1 MSKVKAILAGY
12 WTNNDATFI
21 ARIKEIEALC
31 LTLNIEI
38 ADTMVQK
45 GIGPLHSTYFKSGK
59 LEEIRAKKE
68 ELNCELVVINDELNS
83 AQITSIEEALDCG
96 IVDRTSL
103 ILNIFHERAKTKQA
117 KYQVE
122 IAQLEYMLPRLL
134 GSYSS
139 LGRQGGGASARNKGL
154 GEKKIALDK
163 RKIERQIHAL
173 KKELK
178 EIEKQQRLQ
187 SVARQSSEVKKVAL
201 VGYTNAGKSTLM
213 NCLLKRCNKETK
225 QVLEK
230 DMLFATLDTSVRLI
244 DAKQAPNFL
253 LSDTVGFVH
262 SLPPVLLEAF
272 KTTLNEVKEADL
284 LLHVIDLSK
293 ENYKEMQDAVID
305 TLKKIGADH
314 IKIMNV
320 YTHLDLLHDACKK
333 EEDGILISSVDEIG
347 IDDLIDK
354 IIENLYGKKEIRKFF
369 IPYSNGNQI
378 NELLRQTRLMEKEE
392 LEEGISIKVEGAQ
405 EIMRRYA
412 LFYK

>member
-1 MSKVKAILAGY
+1 MSKVKALLAGY
-12 WTNNDATFI
+12 WTNDDATFE
-21 ARIKEIEALC
+21 ARMKEAEALC
-31 LTLNIEI
+31 LTLDIEI
-38 ADTMVQK
+38 VDTLVQK

-59 LEEIRAKKE
+59 LEEIRMRKE

-134 GSYSS
+134 GSYSN
-139 LGRQGGGASARNKGL
+139 LGRQGGGSGTKNKGL

-163 RKIERQIHAL
+163 RKIQREIHAL

-178 EIEKQQRLQ
+178 MIEKQQNIQ
-187 SVARQSSEVKKVAL
+187 SVTRNTSGVKKVAL

-213 NCLLKRCNKETK
+213 NCLLKLSDKEEK

-230 DMLFATLDTSVRLI
+230 DMLFATLDTSTRLI
-244 DAKQAPNFL
+244 DLKQTPQFL

-284 LLHVIDLSK
+284 LLHVVDISK
-293 ENYKEMQDAVID
+293 ENYRDMQEAVED
-305 TLKKIGADH
+305 TLKKIGADQ
-314 IKIMNV
+314 IKRLNV
-320 YTHLDLLHDACKK
+320 YTHLDLLPDKNDKC
-333 EEDGILISSVDEIG
+333 EEGILISSIDQSG
-347 IDDLIDK
+347 IEYLMNQ
-354 IIENLYGKKEIRKFF
+354 IIENLYGKNEVRELF

-378 NELLRQTRLMEKEE
+378 HALLTQTKLIEKEE
-392 LEEGISIKVEGAQ
+392 TEEGIRVKIEGAQ
-405 EIMRRYA
+405 EILKQYSMFFR
-412 LFYK
+412 